1 MPNSESRPVAT
12 SIRVDQEHTL
22 EMRADMATKTAEVE
36 NVTTGEMYTGGG
48 GDSDF
53 STAEITFI
61 IDSTDPNGGGS
72 YSVAFLTNDELAVGE
87 NINFPDVTATIV
99 LYKGSYIG
107 SIAAMG
113 LSVSGNIEL
122 SDIRSEDGWTFADMK
137 ITGDCT
143 IHYIGEQSN

>member
-53 STAEITFI
+53 STAEVT
-61 IDSTDPNGGGS
+61 
-72 YSVAFLTNDELAVGE
+72 AELAEGVVVVE
-87 NINFPDVTATIV
+87 MTAARIDAEDDALVTEVIFLPANLTQAFV
-99 LYKGSYIG
+99 LYKGKATVPIPEDYSV
-107 SIAAMG
+107 SI
-113 LSVSGNIEL
+113 VSGNAAV
-122 SDIRSEDGWTFADMK
+122 EDYNII

-143 IHYIGEQSN
+143 LRFSAVS